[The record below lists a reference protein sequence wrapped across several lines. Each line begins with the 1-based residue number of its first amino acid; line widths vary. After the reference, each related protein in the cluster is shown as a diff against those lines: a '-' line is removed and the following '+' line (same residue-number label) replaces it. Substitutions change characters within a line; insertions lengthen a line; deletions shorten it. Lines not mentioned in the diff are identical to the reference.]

1 MQSPVA
7 ETILAEAKTLPEGA
21 LISAKELLHLG
32 NRAAID
38 QALSRLEKRKEL
50 MRVGRG
56 VYARPI
62 HTRFGIRA
70 PSAEKVV
77 SRLAETHAEIVAPHG
92 AAAANALGLTT
103 QVPTKVIYYTSGT
116 SRSFKLGAQIVEMK
130 HAQNWLLLPG
140 KGGAGE
146 AVRALAWIGHHQAGA
161 ALKQLKQQLPAS
173 AVKELIG
180 LRRALPGWLSKSI
193 SQALIP
199 HV

>member
-7 ETILAEAKTLPEGA
+7 ESILTEAKMLPEGA

-56 VYARPI
+56 AYARPI

-70 PSAEKVV
+70 PAPEKVV
-77 SRLAETHAEIVAPHG
+77 ARLAETNGETVAPHG

-103 QVPTKVIYYTSGT
+103 QVPTKIIYYTSGPN
-116 SRSFKLGAQIVEMK
+116 RSFKLGAQNVQLK
-130 HAQNWLLLPG
+130 HAPHWMLL
-140 KGGAGE
+140 KGAAGE
-146 AVRALAWIGHHQAGA
+146 AVRALEWMGHHQAGA
-161 ALKQLKQQLPAS
+161 ALGKLKHQLSES
-173 AVKELIG
+173 AVKELIA
-180 LRRALPGWLSKSI
+180 LRPALRGWLSKSI
-193 SQALIP
+193 SEALKP
-199 HV
+199 SA

>member
-1 MQSPVA
+1 MQTPIG

-38 QALSRLEKRKEL
+38 QALTRLEKRKEL

-70 PSAEKVV
+70 PTAEKVV

-103 QVPTKVIYYTSGT
+103 QVPTKVIYYTSGPN
-116 SRSFKLGAQIVEMK
+116 RRFKLGAQIVELK
-130 HAQNWLLLPG
+130 HAPNWLLLPG

-146 AVRALAWIGHHQAGA
+146 AVRALAWIGHRQAGE
-161 ALKQLKQQLPAS
+161 ALGKLKRQLPAS

-193 SQALIP
+193 SQALMP
-199 HV
+199 HA